1 MTETTQKG
9 PSAAEIRKLV
19 ERGQQGDRAALEELY
34 LIHFDRIYSYLH
46 MTVGNRHDAEDLTT
60 QTFLRM
66 LESIRKFRFQS
77 APFSA
82 WLFRIAH
89 NLSMDHFR
97 ANRRWQ
103 PEEEVPEP
111 LDSAERSAE
120 DEAFQS
126 IGRQSMLGL
135 IESLSQ
141 EQQQVLTLKF
151 VFNFSNAEA
160 ATILDKTEGAVK
172 SLQHRALVSLQK
184 QIAGAAPDEAKSDP
198 SSPPSGSGTLAVRSR
213 WSSTEVRAAGWSASG
228 GCAGGARPGAVAL
241 SDRRPAGGGKT
252 TLFTALTRTGGA
264 GFGKENVGMA
274 SIADDRLDKL
284 AALVGARKITPATI
298 RVVDVPGT
306 GPQLLGGLRQVDA
319 ILAVADGHSPGA
331 TPSDDFET
339 LELEL
344 LVADRDHVERR
355 LERVEK
361 QAKSGDVGLRKEV
374 EQLQALLA
382 YLEAGNSL
390 RDFEGELPPELEPL
404 TTKPLIAVVNGPGG
418 IDLKLEAELAEM
430 SDEEAAEFR
439 DGPSALDEVV
449 RRLRDA
455 LDLITFFTAGDK
467 ETRAWTLRRGQTALE
482 AAESIH
488 SDIARGFIRCETIS
502 TDDLLAAG
510 SHAEAA
516 KRGTQRLEGKTYE
529 VQDGDVLNI
538 RFNI

>member
-1 MTETTQKG
+1 MTIQGADELERALATEAGGTLMLDSIDGRYTIVLTRVVYMKRYATRVAGRVRDLGSRAPSLGWPRRQRRVRRPPRSGSSSSGRQKG
-9 PSAAEIRKLV
+9 
-19 ERGQQGDRAALEELY
+19 DRDALEELY

-135 IESLSQ
+135 IDSLSQ

-151 VFNFSNAEA
+151 VFSFSNAEA

-184 QIAGAAPDEAKSDP
+184 QIAGAVPTSLP
-198 SSPPSGSGTLAVRSR
+198 TSLPTGRV
-213 WSSTEVRAAGWSASG
+213 VAAGS
-228 GCAGGARPGAVAL
+228 R
-241 SDRRPAGGGKT
+241 DRRPAGRGQDDAVHGADARPAAPASARRTSAWPRSPT
-252 TLFTALTRTGGA
+252 TGSTSLR
-264 GFGKENVGMA
+264 
-274 SIADDRLDKL
+274 SSS
-284 AALVGARKITPATI
+284 ARARSRRRRSGSSTSPAPA
-298 RVVDVPGT
+298 RSSSA
-306 GPQLLGGLRQVDA
+306 GLRQVDA
-319 ILAVADGHSPGA
+319 ILAVADGHSPDA
-331 TPSDDFET
+331 TPPDDFET

-361 QAKSGDVGLRKEV
+361 QAKSGDASLRKEV
-374 EQLQALLA
+374 DQLHALLA
-382 YLEAGNSL
+382 YLEAGNNL
-390 RDFEGELPPELEPL
+390 RDYEGELPPELEPL
-404 TTKPLIAVVNGPGG
+404 TTKPLIAVENGP
-418 IDLKLEAELAEM
+418 
-430 SDEEAAEFR
+430 
-439 DGPSALDEVV
+439 
-449 RRLRDA
+449 
-455 LDLITFFTAGDK
+455 
-467 ETRAWTLRRGQTALE
+467 
-482 AAESIH
+482 
-488 SDIARGFIRCETIS
+488 
-502 TDDLLAAG
+502 AG
-510 SHAEAA
+510 S
-516 KRGTQRLEGKTYE
+516 T
-529 VQDGDVLNI
+529 
-538 RFNI
+538 